1 MNQEKDV
8 MKKVMNTTELLQLV
22 KSSLND
28 LILKL
33 VNVGFNK
40 ETFFSEKLFL
50 GNIGTYTNEKYQYL
64 TSNSS
69 TIREKMSAIL
79 NSIDKESNQNNHEL
93 LYNYIVGS
101 VGSIDTNNKWLIDR
115 RRFLMN
121 ADKFDFN
128 IEPYK
133 WAPIDILYKSYRV
146 KLDLMMILNENNC
159 DSNLR
164 ITEDQLLEPLSDF
177 EKQFLEN
184 QVLNVNKSY
193 VERLIEWITGRITG
207 YITGRKSHSYVRRY
221 KCLDIDTLT
230 AIERNP
236 KELTVGGVSET
247 TLLLVEMANL
257 LGIKWELIAIGCMI
271 FLHPHSNSLLEIDD
285 ALNEMGLID
294 SLNKSIK
301 EIAVDCQEIINY

>member
-33 VNVGFNK
+33 VNVGFNE

-93 LYNYIVGS
+93 LYNYIVD
-101 VGSIDTNNKWLIDR
+101 SITNNKWLIDR
-115 RRFLMN
+115 RSFLMN
-121 ADKFDFN
+121 ADKFDLN

-133 WAPIDILYKSYRV
+133 WAPIDILYKSYRI
-146 KLDLMMILNENNC
+146 KLDLMILYENNC

-177 EKQFLEN
+177 EKQFLKNQISEN

-193 VERLIEWITGRITG
+193 VERLIEWITEH
-207 YITGRKSHSYVRRY
+207 ITGRKSYSYVRRY
-221 KCLDIDTLT
+221 KCLDIDTLIE
-230 AIERNP
+230 IERNP

-257 LGIKWELIAIGCMI
+257 LGINWELVAVGCMI

-301 EIAVDCQEIINY
+301 EIAVEFSNVSSKDY